1 MMQVY
6 PTEIWIVVIFMF
18 MGLLLVGV
26 VMASPFLPYLIAKF
40 TKKKILIMVD
50 KAGQLKLMSADIRN
64 SMYYLKSKP
73 MRFIKQYP
81 GSYRLGG
88 VDIDIVHA
96 DRGFVLKPEFQAAIA
111 ELKEKYDI
119 DTYLELRKALIEG
132 RIKEEFIDV
141 PLFFKVP
148 LDEIANYAATVPP
161 SSIQGEIDDLFS
173 TRLMDPMGGFGKY
186 LPLIIILCIVV
197 IVAAVAVKIIG

>member
-6 PTEIWIVVIFMF
+6 PTEIWVVVIFLL
-18 MGLLLVGV
+18 MGCFLIGV
-26 VMASPFLPYLIAKF
+26 VTASPFLPYLIAKF

-64 SMYYLKSKP
+64 GMYYLKSKP

-186 LPLIIILCIVV
+186 LPLIVILCIVV